1 MKAWSVIFAVL
12 AVAALLCAL
21 FRDASWTAVVFMM
34 AAMSA
39 AAWYDADPRNEEEG
53 ESWER

>member
-12 AVAALLCAL
+12 AVAALLCAC
-21 FRDASWTAVVFMM
+21 FRDASWIAVFFLM

-39 AAWYDADPRNEEEG
+39 ASWYDADPRNAGEE
-53 ESWER
+53 